1 MSVTLTA
8 EDQRA
13 RNFINLAITF
23 PTLQFPNLEG
33 SYPREISWPRELIA
47 TVRERNLMQQL
58 TTDTQIIDLDAFTVE
73 TNTLQEEQTQSRMLY
88 GEGDASIKPD
98 ETPGAIGAI
107 NIFQLIQGRVAG
119 VQVNFDGS
127 NATVLIRGV
136 GSFQAGVE
144 PLYILNNVPVTA
156 TTLAQISPRDVES
169 IEVFKDPSSTA
180 IFGSQGGNGVI
191 AVYTKTGGKTSYN
204 PEGGTL
210 VAKYNGYS
218 TPRVFYSPQYEEG
231 GSSTSL
237 TDKRSTLYWNP
248 LLQTGS
254 DGRAEVTY
262 YNSEAATKHLLIV
275 EGIDRKGRLGRLVKI
290 VQ

>member
-1 MSVTLTA
+1 
-8 EDQRA
+8 
-13 RNFINLAITF
+13 
-23 PTLQFPNLEG
+23 
-33 SYPREISWPRELIA
+33 
-47 TVRERNLMQQL
+47 
-58 TTDTQIIDLDAFTVE
+58 
-73 TNTLQEEQTQSRMLY
+73 
-88 GEGDASIKPD
+88 
-98 ETPGAIGAI
+98 
-107 NIFQLIQGRVAG
+107 
-119 VQVNFDGS
+119 
-127 NATVLIRGV
+127 
-136 GSFQAGVE
+136 VE

-204 PEGGTL
+204 SVGGTL
-210 VAKYNGYS
+210 VTKYNGYS

-275 EGIDRKGRLGRLVKI
+275 EGIDIKGRLGRLVKI